1 MNIINEMAYPSNF
14 DLQEFSKL
22 PTFRARL
29 KYCDERLQKLGS
41 GSSRTVYKVD
51 DQKVLKIAK
60 NQKGLAQ
67 NEAEMDWGRNNY
79 GVFGIIYEADTENNT
94 WIEMELA
101 SKARASDFQRIL
113 GVSWEETT
121 ALIDYIFSLS
131 SKCRY
136 PMYFNERIKNLYEKL
151 IVEEESEFFLS
162 LNMYIFDYQPWSVND
177 WTVLNN
183 WGIVKRNGKEELVI
197 IDDGLSEDVWNNYY
211 AKRRR

>member
-41 GSSRTVYKVD
+41 GSSRTAYKVD

-79 GVFGIIYEADTENNT
+79 GVFGIIYEADTEKNT

-101 SKARASDFQRIL
+101 YKVKVNDFKRIL
-113 GVSWEETT
+113 GVSWSDTKL
-121 ALIDYIFSLS
+121 LINYMYSQTS
-131 SKCRY
+131 HNRY
-136 PMYFNERIKNLYEKL
+136 PVSVSRRTMDLYDKL
-151 IVEEESEFFLS
+151 VNNEESDFFLELKS
-162 LNMYIFDYQPWSVND
+162 YIFDYQPWSVND
-177 WTVLNN
+177 WYVLSN

-211 AKRRR
+211 AKRGR

>member
-14 DLQEFSKL
+14 DLDYFSQI
-22 PTFRARL
+22 PTFRGRI

-41 GSSRTVYKVD
+41 GSARIAYKVD
-51 DQKVLKIAK
+51 DQKVIKIAK

-67 NEAEMDWGRNNY
+67 NEKEMDWGRNNY
-79 GVFGIIYEADTENNT
+79 GVFGIIYEADTENHT

-101 SKARASDFQRIL
+101 SKARASDFKRIL

-121 ALIDYIFSLS
+121 ALIDYMFSLTS
-131 SKCRY
+131 QCRY
-136 PMYFNERIKNLYEKL
+136 QMYFNERIKKLYEKL
-151 IVEEESEFFLS
+151 IVEEASEFFLS

-183 WGIVKRNGKEELVI
+183 WGIVIRNGKEDLVI
-197 IDDGLSEDVWNNYY
+197 IDDGWSEEIWNKYY
-211 AKRRR
+211 KK

>member
-14 DLQEFSKL
+14 DLDYFAQI
-22 PTFRARL
+22 PTFRGRIQ
-29 KYCDERLQKLGS
+29 YCDERLQKLGS
-41 GSSRTVYKVD
+41 GSSRIAYKVD
-51 DQKVLKIAK
+51 DQKVIKIAK

-67 NEAEMDWGRNNY
+67 NEKEMDWGRNNY
-79 GVFGIIYEADTENNT
+79 GVFGIIYEADTENHT

-101 SKARASDFQRIL
+101 SKAKASDFKRIL

-131 SKCRY
+131 SQCRY
-136 PMYFNERIKNLYEKL
+136 QMYFNERIKKLYEKL
-151 IVEEESEFFLS
+151 IVEEASEFFLS

-183 WGIVKRNGKEELVI
+183 WGIVIRNGKEDLVI
-197 IDDGLSEDVWNNYY
+197 IDDGWSEEIWNKYY
-211 AKRRR
+211 KK